1 MNGDFHYYATYC
13 AAALAGFSHEEAQEI
28 CYSAQLVDHCTR
40 TLLRKL
46 GGPRSA
52 ATTQLQSELADART
66 DTIGLQDITRIWAS
80 FHFLPRDIN
89 ADVDK
94 GSRQYKEKYRLIC
107 GPNGKLML
115 DTVELAKG
123 NGFEAIGLAMH
134 VLADTWAHTYFAGT
148 PSLVINNTD
157 NHFFEL
163 VPAEA
168 GKFVRRRIEFGHNPA
183 AKEDPETRS
192 YTGSIYQAS
201 ENSIMNLGHGRAGHL
216 PDYSFIRYVYLPAW
230 GDYKEIYKDNQHDY
244 LFAFAQMVYAMQYLN
259 DLLPSFEKDTYAWD
273 SIEPFRE
280 EIERIISVRRVDDS
294 EDWKA
299 LGESITGSEIRP
311 FDLMQYQKEFISAPD
326 DRKYTDT
333 YLGRFFTAALAQKA
347 MVISRVAATGSK
359 LMGIAADDAAKS
371 FREIGGYRKTAGNL
385 KGSNR
390 V

>member
-1 MNGDFHYYATYC
+1 
-13 AAALAGFSHEEAQEI
+13 
-28 CYSAQLVDHCTR
+28 
-40 TLLRKL
+40 
-46 GGPRSA
+46 
-52 ATTQLQSELADART
+52 
-66 DTIGLQDITRIWAS
+66 
-80 FHFLPRDIN
+80 
-89 ADVDK
+89 
-94 GSRQYKEKYRLIC
+94 
-107 GPNGKLML
+107 
-115 DTVELAKG
+115 
-123 NGFEAIGLAMH
+123 FEAIGLAMH

-163 VPAEA
+163 VPAK
-168 GKFVRRRIEFGHNPA
+168 GNKFVRRPIVFGHNPA

-259 DLLPSFEKDTYAWD
+259 DLLPSFEQDTYAWD

-311 FDLMQYQKEFISAPD
+311 FDLMQYQKEFISAPED
-326 DRKYTDT
+326 QKYNDT

-347 MVISRVAATGSK
+347 MVASRVAATGSK
-359 LMGIAADDAAKS
+359 LMGIAAHDARKG
-371 FREIGGYRKTAGNL
+371 FREIGDYRKAVENRNR
-385 KGSNR
+385 SNR
-390 V
+390 I

>member
-46 GGPRSA
+46 DGPRSA

-66 DTIGLQDITRIWAS
+66 DIVGLQDITRIWAS
-80 FHFLPRDIN
+80 FHFLPRDLN

-163 VPAEA
+163 VPAK
-168 GKFVRRRIEFGHNPA
+168 GNKFVRRPIVFGHNPA

-259 DLLPSFEKDTYAWD
+259 DLLPSFEQDTYAWD

-311 FDLMQYQKEFISAPD
+311 FDLMQYQKEFISAPED
-326 DRKYTDT
+326 QKYNDT
-333 YLGRFFTAALAQKA
+333 YLGRVFTAALAQKA
-347 MVISRVAATGSK
+347 MVASRVAATGSK
-359 LMGIAADDAAKS
+359 LMGIAAHDARKG
-371 FREIGGYRKTAGNL
+371 FREIGDYRKAVENRNR
-385 KGSNR
+385 SNR
-390 V
+390 I